1 MQKVVIPIKRREIY
15 EKSELMEN
23 TKWSM
28 SIFWDV
34 FMLEVINGIR
44 RSFKNPFSR

>member
-15 EKSELMEN
+15 EKSVEN